1 MAEISHD
8 AKNCFSSIWARLL
21 SQADML
27 WHIMLRQ
34 FVRTHKSWAA
44 SPAFYVTERDGSY
57 NEGFK
62 WSSFNAV
69 QECKSANIGEPQML
83 TWTGLSVL
91 FYLSFWFQF
100 TDDGE
105 LQI

>member
-1 MAEISHD
+1 M
-8 AKNCFSSIWARLL
+8 
-21 SQADML
+21 Q
-27 WHIMLRQ
+27 
-34 FVRTHKSWAA
+34 
-44 SPAFYVTERDGSY
+44 
-57 NEGFK
+57 
-62 WSSFNAV
+62 
-69 QECKSANIGEPQML
+69 CKSANIGEPQML